1 MNKLFIALAL
11 AASCAFAHAAPPAD
25 CAADISRQIQEDK
38 DVAVNV
44 RPNAKLCLT
53 MNEPIVAVEYRNG
66 DTPLRWQTNQ
76 DGVYSIALR
85 AAEDAHPMRWK
96 GDFEDGR
103 TLVLQAPEDAYPV
116 GVHVTTFT
124 GKVYTFQVAQ
134 TNGLD
139 Y

>member
-1 MNKLFIALAL
+1 MNKLFIALAM

-76 DGVYSIALR
+76 DAGRPTKTVVTPSLCARLKMPTPCDGKAISKM
-85 AAEDAHPMRWK
+85 AEPF
-96 GDFEDGR
+96 FES
-103 TLVLQAPEDAYPV
+103 
-116 GVHVTTFT
+116 
-124 GKVYTFQVAQ
+124 
-134 TNGLD
+134 
-139 Y
+139 